1 MTNYDPI
8 ASTHAF
14 THQHGGDDPLPM
26 TIWDFYEIGDIHI
39 TTTMP
44 DPIPQGWEL
53 IGVNRVLIG
62 AGDTYQP
69 EDTGGAATKAA
80 VSHVYAGA
88 GSTSLPHSGAAVAD
102 HVAHQHSIGS
112 SETEVQAGSGESV
125 IAAVDPNT
133 GSGGPTAHTV
143 TQPNTHTVPAPD
155 DHPSFSLLPPYFAV
169 YFFRRVS

>member
-8 ASTHAF
+8 APTHAF

-53 IGVNRVLIG
+53 IAQDRVLIG
-62 AGDTYQP
+62 AGTTYDP
-69 EDTGGAATKAA
+69 EDTGGAA
-80 VSHVYAGA
+80 SAGP
-88 GSTSLPHSGAAVAD
+88 L
-102 HVAHQHSIGS
+102 AHNDMFIANHTPTLTHS
-112 SETEVQAGSGESV
+112 SEGEHDHAAGTPDFGAEAGGSANVWRASTDSALGGEHS
-125 IAAVDPNT
+125 
-133 GSGGPTAHTV
+133 H
-143 TQPNTHTVPAPD
+143 D
-155 DHPSFSLLPPYFAV
+155 DHTPTITHDYAAPSAHSAFSILPPYFAV

>member
-8 ASTHAF
+8 APTHAF

-53 IGVNRVLIG
+53 IAQDRVLIG
-62 AGDTYQP
+62 AGTTYDP
-69 EDTGGAATKAA
+69 EDTGGAA
-80 VSHVYAGA
+80 SAGPLA
-88 GSTSLPHSGAAVAD
+88 HNDMFIANHGAHHHTNPNSVD
-102 HVAHQHSIGS
+102 V
-112 SETEVQAGSGESV
+112 EVQAGSGEFVVGLVGDSGDDTPSSSREHDF
-125 IAAVDPNT
+125 AAP
-133 GSGGPTAHTV
+133 SAHS
-143 TQPNTHTVPAPD
+143 A
-155 DHPSFSLLPPYFAV
+155 FSILPPYFAV